1 MKKTALLTFLLFG
14 CIQIAILVFTA
25 FKTPKNEISAKVE
38 INQGYFIF
46 HYCKPAENYLYL
58 GTEKIKISWSGK
70 PAEMLEI
77 MIKKARKNYPG
88 SNGIIFTGVEMD
100 QAQIIEFD

>member
-1 MKKTALLTFLLFG
+1 MFLLWSG
-14 CIQIAILVFTA
+14 VQIGFIFFTA

-46 HYCKPAENYLYL
+46 HYCKPAEDYLYL

-77 MIKKARKNYPG
+77 MIKKARKNYPE
-88 SNGIIFTGVEMD
+88 SNGIIFTGQEMD
-100 QAQIIEFD
+100 QAQIIKFE